1 MPIQPGLA
9 LQLKGAELPD
19 PMAQFAQATQI
30 QNALQQQRMGEMQIQ
45 NAMRE
50 QQRKQRFESTVAG
63 FQPGMGIDERV
74 RALQQQGLTNEAMQF
89 AKTERELEKQRL
101 DAETAHLTKIKTV
114 AELTG
119 RFLTGVKADPS
130 TYPAVRQQIIARGL
144 ATDDELPKQYDPAFV
159 DRVLKGS
166 LSVKDQAEI
175 DLRSREVGARE
186 TSAGAAAS
194 QAATAAAKLPLE
206 ERRTVA
212 TETTAKIAADRA
224 AFEQANPGFTT
235 LETDQGVFKVNK
247 RTGAAEPLIVDGT
260 QLQTPAKGSRPQ
272 LLMLQDELRQLET
285 KGEGDTERA
294 QQIRD
299 QIRASTSKG
308 AVELSPKDVQAREAK
323 YPQATLA
330 LRTFDEKTDELISDL
345 KTLRNHPGL
354 SGITGLIAG
363 RTPAVTG
370 DARNAKAILDK
381 ILARGGFQE
390 LQNLRNASPTGGA
403 LGQVSNTENQFL
415 RQAFGTL
422 DPVQDTKDFKRGVD
436 QVIRE
441 LEGSKS
447 RVRDAYDLTYE
458 YRAGKEAATQGPR
471 STTRRGAAPSGE
483 PNAPAEVK
491 SDADYDKLPSG
502 ATFRGPDGVLRRKP

>member
-1 MPIQPGLA
+1 MPLQPNIA
-9 LQLKGAELPD
+9 LQVQGLQLPD
-19 PMAQFAQATQI
+19 PLAQSGRVAQI

-50 QQRKQRFESTVAG
+50 QRRKG
-63 FQPGMGIDERV
+63 
-74 RALQQQGLTNEAMQF
+74 
-89 AKTERELEKQRL
+89 ELEKIL
-101 DAETAHLTKIKTV
+101 GGFGPEAKAAEISPALV
-114 AELTG
+114 RG
-119 RFLTGVKADPS
+119 GFLTEARTLMQSEAQLEETRRKAQEAEYKGMISQADIVGRVLGAAKDQDS
-130 TYPAVRQQIIARGL
+130 FDFAIKKLSEQGIFKPADVQFLGP
-144 ATDDELPKQYDPAFV
+144 TYDPTRV
-159 DRVLKGS
+159 KQILDTTMSQKDRLEAAIKERTTAAQEA
-166 LSVKDQAEI
+166 QA
-175 DLRSREVGARE
+175 
-186 TSAGAAAS
+186 SAAGTRAQAAVS
-194 QAATAAAKLPLE
+194 QAATAADK
-206 ERRTVA
+206 
-212 TETTAKIAADRA
+212 A
-224 AFEQANPGFTT
+224 AFE
-235 LETDQGVFKVNK
+235 
-247 RTGAAEPLIVDGT
+247 RTNAGRDKGA
-260 QLQTPAKGSRPQ
+260 RPQ
-272 LLMLQDELRQLET
+272 LLMLQDALADLEAA
-285 KGEGDTERA
+285 GQGDTERA
-294 QQIRD
+294 QQIRN

-345 KTLRNHPGL
+345 QTLKNHPGL

-458 YRAGKEAATQGPR
+458 YRAGQAPAAPGESR
-471 STTRRGAAPSGE
+471 SATRRGTALGAESG
-483 PNAPAEVK
+483 APAQVK

-502 ATFRGPDGVLRRKP
+502 TMFKGPDGVLRRKP